1 MAVMRRRYWVLA
13 VVLLAAFD
21 VYCLVFQWSAVA
33 GNTAAS
39 IIWTTPAFV
48 VHHVL
53 MRRRQDR
60 HHREQTGRA
69 EAQAVQLATVVAQVG
84 ELHDWHLKGKLP
96 PDTLKP

>member
-1 MAVMRRRYWVLA
+1 MRRRYWVLA

-21 VYCLVFQWSAVA
+21 MYCLVFQWPAVA

-39 IIWTTPAFV
+39 IIWTTPAV
-48 VHHVL
+48 AVHHVL
-53 MRRRQDR
+53 TRRRQDR

-69 EAQAVQLATVVAQVG
+69 EAQASQMAAVVTKVG
-84 ELHDWHLKGKLP
+84 ELHDWHLRGVLP